1 MIKIFIRKKSNH
13 DLFDSRI
20 CNVSGIGRSGTS
32 IDEEDFK
39 IDSLQ
44 SRFKRWKSFDS
55 SQKMFIRICG
65 EAIEFFEY
73 KTPSI

>member
-1 MIKIFIRKKSNH
+1 MINKCLRKKLNH

-20 CNVSGIGRSGTS
+20 CIVSGIGGSGTS

-55 SQKMFIRICG
+55 SQKNVHSNLWRGNRIL
-65 EAIEFFEY
+65 
-73 KTPSI
+73 